1 MDIVRTLVLP
11 RPADEV
17 FAYLQDFTNTEE
29 WDPGTVRTTRE
40 SGDGGVGTRYH
51 NVPKFLGRE
60 TELTYVVN
68 DAWQIDATLGYND
81 AEISEATVLTL
92 VDEVLDIT
100 YEIPVEK
107 GARLPLAP
115 DWSGSLGIEWR
126 RAATSSTRSPSCE
139 GISPTW
145 ARS

>member
-1 MDIVRTLVLP
+1 MDGQVVP
-11 RPADEV
+11 NV
-17 FAYLQDFTNTEE
+17 FA
-29 WDPGTVRTTRE
+29 
-40 SGDGGVGTRYH
+40 
-51 NVPKFLGRE
+51 LGYVNLPSAEIRGIE

-126 RAATSSTRSPSCE
+126 PRGNLLNAQPFVRGDFA
-139 GISPTW
+139 
-145 ARS
+145 